1 VLTVTRLSGSAKAI
15 LDYAEAKSEPER
27 HRGIEDY
34 LAASSGAQGRF
45 VGELANLLGLAQ
57 YDSQMVEKLLAGCEP
72 KSGEFLVETRPGY
85 EHAPGLDLTFSA
97 PKSVTVL
104 WATSGRETRQK
115 IESIHRHAVNAVLK
129 VVHQEFMWARRG
141 HAGEERLK
149 AQGLS
154 VVYDHFTSRPVLD
167 EATGQAHVDPQ
178 LHSHAILM
186 NLALGADGKFST
198 IDAGGVFANVI
209 ALGAAYR
216 AELARGLEN
225 QLGLAVERDGDSI
238 RLVAPESVHK
248 QAKNWSARAGQIRRA
263 LLNAGVD
270 PNAPSIEERENARL
284 QTRAEKDYRVSPDAL
299 QSMWRE
305 EALALGIAPVTIA
318 QCRDMALERA
328 LSGPRKTFSADHILA
343 KATAHESVFQ
353 RRHVFKQ
360 IALEVQ
366 TIRDMGAQEILAETD
381 KLLDQDERVVN
392 LDRHREIFTTT
403 EILDLERRT
412 DLELGEMAS
421 VRGCSIDER
430 AIPRAIAAT
439 EKSIGRALNSEQKH
453 AIRHVCA
460 EGGIKLIQGHAGAG
474 KTTVAYGIREVFER
488 SGYRVLGA
496 APSAKAAKELADGS
510 GILSSTIHRLLTDL
524 EPWYDRQG
532 HLHPAPQRLDSKNV
546 LVVDEA
552 AMIDSRTAAR
562 LVEKVH
568 AADAKLILIGDTAQ
582 LPSVGPG
589 AMFRTAL
596 ERQGGVELAT
606 VLRQRQEWARDA
618 AEAQR
623 VGNARKALEA
633 FQRNGNLHIAQT
645 KDAAFVAALAAWEQH
660 FSPQRARETLMVAS
674 TRADVRA
681 LNELAREKLIQKGE
695 LPGPEVQIEVTSGR
709 GDRGVTREIREGE
722 RIILKRND
730 RKLGVRNGEIGTV
743 KSIGIVRG
751 TPALAVRLDDGR
763 DITLMTAEYSA
774 FDYGYAAT
782 VHAAQ
787 GATLEHCVALIDSS
801 SQPRRELAYVALSR
815 AREATEVVVTADSAR
830 QDFAELSPQVQ
841 AQEPAPNAIE
851 KTIAGM
857 EKAEEKKSTLDFDPD
872 QKSDL
877 KQSGQEV
884 IMRPRP
890 GLGL

>member
-1 VLTVTRLSGSAKAI
+1 MLTVTRLNGSAKAI
-15 LDYAEAKSEPER
+15 LDYAEAKTEPER

-45 VGELANLLGLAQ
+45 VGELADMLCLAQ
-57 YDSQMVEKLLAGCEP
+57 YDSQMVEKLLAGCDP
-72 KSGEFLVETRPGY
+72 KSGQSLVETRPGF

-97 PKSVTVL
+97 PKTVTVL
-104 WATSGRETRQK
+104 WATSGEETRRK
-115 IESIHRHAVNAVLK
+115 IESIHRQAVDAVLK
-129 VVHQEFMWARRG
+129 IVHQEFMWARRG
-141 HAGEERLK
+141 HAGEERLQ

-154 VVYDHFTSRPVLD
+154 VAYEHFTSRPVLD

-209 ALGAAYR
+209 ALGATYR

-263 LLNAGVD
+263 LLRAGVD

-299 QSMWRE
+299 QNMWRE
-305 EALALGIAPVTIA
+305 EALALGIAPGTIA
-318 QCRDMALERA
+318 QCREMALRGA
-328 LSGPRKTFSADHILA
+328 LSEPHKTFSAEDILA

-360 IALEVQ
+360 IALEAQ
-366 TIRDMGAQEILAETD
+366 TIRDMGAQEILAQTD
-381 KLLDQDERVVN
+381 KLLGQDERVVT

-403 EILDLERRT
+403 EILDLESRT
-412 DLELGEMAS
+412 DLQLGKMAS
-421 VRGCSIDER
+421 AIGYTIDEHAILR
-430 AIPRAIAAT
+430 AIVAT
-439 EKSIGRALNSEQKH
+439 EKAVGRALNSEQKD
-453 AIRHVCA
+453 AIRHVGGK
-460 EGGIKLIQGHAGAG
+460 GGIKLIQGHAGAG
-474 KTTVAYGIREVFER
+474 KTTVAYGIREVFE
-488 SGYRVLGA
+488 GAGCRVLGA

-510 GILSSTIHRLLTDL
+510 GILSSTIHRLLSDL

-532 HLHPAPQRLDSKNV
+532 RLHPAPQRLDSKTV

-568 AADAKLILIGDTAQ
+568 AADTKLILIGDTAQ

-606 VLRQRQEWARDA
+606 VLRQRQKWARDA

-623 VGNARKALEA
+623 VGKARKALEA
-633 FQRNGNLHIAQT
+633 FKRNGNLHIAQT
-645 KDAAFVAALAAWEQH
+645 KDAALEAALAAWERY
-660 FSPQRARETLMVAS
+660 FSPQRARQTLMVAA

-681 LNELAREKLIQKGE
+681 LNELAREKLLEKGE
-695 LPGPEVQIEVTSGR
+695 LRGPAVQIDVTNGR
-709 GDRGVTREIREGE
+709 GDRGVSREIREGE
-722 RIILKRND
+722 RLILKRND

-751 TPALAVRLDDGR
+751 APALAVRLDDGR

-787 GATLEHCVALIDSS
+787 GATVEHCVALIDSS

-815 AREATEVVVTADSAR
+815 AREATKLVVTADSAR
-830 QDFAELSPQVQ
+830 QDFGELSPQGQ
-841 AQEPAPNAIE
+841 ALQPTPGSIE

-857 EKAEEKKSTLDFDPD
+857 EKAEEKKSTLDFDVD
-872 QKSDL
+872 QNPEL
-877 KQSGQEV
+877 KQPEQEM
-884 IMRPRP
+884 ILRPRP